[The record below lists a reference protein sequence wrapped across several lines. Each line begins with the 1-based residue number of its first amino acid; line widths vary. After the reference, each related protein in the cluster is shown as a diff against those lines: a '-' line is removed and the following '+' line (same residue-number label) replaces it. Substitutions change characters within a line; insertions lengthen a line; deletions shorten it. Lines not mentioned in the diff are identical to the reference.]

1 MSSFASKTHSKLSQ
15 FRSSRAAALENYS
28 SQFQKFSSTA
38 MKEFNTYDNV
48 YHWSHSQAKKFL
60 ALTKDCPHTSLAV
73 AHDLRQVYAS
83 SASVYGNHH
92 PSVNPLSLYAV
103 SKLQVDYWVLENLNR
118 FSLVQ
123 GFRYFNVYGE
133 NEGKKGDQASP
144 LYRFN
149 KQAQE
154 HGYIKIFKGSEDF
167 VRDFIW
173 VEDVVDIVLNN
184 SLGSGIFDLGTGI
197 SVSFMDIA
205 VEIGKKYQADIIEID
220 FPNELKSQY
229 QFDTHC
235 VNNWKQHQ
243 FMTVNQYISR
253 L

>member
-1 MSSFASKTHSKLSQ
+1 MKMKNDDLILVDKEQCQQ
-15 FRSSRAAALENYS
+15 FLEEFTEWNTLDLIIH
-28 SQFQKFSSTA
+28 QGAISSTTE
-38 MKEFNTYDNV
+38 KDIVKLYNFNVFYSIKLLEKAIQFGV
-48 YHWSHSQAKKFL
+48 PVK
-60 ALTKDCPHTSLAV
+60 
-73 AHDLRQVYAS
+73 YAS

-103 SKLQVDYWVLENLNR
+103 SKLQVDYWVLENLDR

-154 HGYIKIFKGSEDF
+154 HGYVKIFKGSEDF

-205 VEIGKKYQADIIEID
+205 TRIGEKYKADIIEID

-235 VNNWKQHQ
+235 VNHWKQHQ